1 LDVDRPL
8 LGLVAHQT
16 EMKAFLNSLHARAQR
31 NVLVALCAFAIA
43 AGAQQYDIVISG
55 GRVIDPETNLD
66 APRDVGIVGGKIAA
80 VSVNRLSGRSVVDA
94 HGLVVTAGFID
105 IHQHG
110 QTPENYALKARDGVT
125 TALEMEVGVSPVAGW
140 YEQRQGRALINFG
153 ASVGHIPVRMSVMH
167 DSGTFLP
174 RDKAVDAVASPEQ
187 LDQIVSLLRYGLNE
201 GALGIGLGIAYVPG
215 AAREEILRVF
225 QLAAERGVA
234 VYVHLRSAGPADPG
248 GIDALQEVMA
258 DAASTGASLHVVHIT
273 STELRE
279 TPLALAMIHGA
290 RARGLDYTT
299 EAYPYTAG
307 MTDLASAIFAP
318 GWQQRMGGITYQDLE
333 WAATGERLNA
343 ESFERYR
350 KQGGMVAIH
359 GIPEEIVK
367 IAMADPEVIIASDG
381 ILDKGKGHPRAAGSY
396 ARVLGKYVRE
406 QHVLSL
412 DAALRKMSLS
422 PAKRLGL
429 SAKGRIQPGADADIT
444 LFDPERVTDRAT
456 FENPAQP
463 SEGIPYVM
471 VNGVWVVKDSQLQ
484 PNTFPGQ
491 GVRHS
496 H

>member
-1 LDVDRPL
+1 M
-8 LGLVAHQT
+8 
-16 EMKAFLNSLHARAQR
+16 ECFLKSLHGRAHR
-31 NVLVALCAFAIA
+31 NVLAGLFAFAMA

-55 GRVIDPETNLD
+55 GRVIDPETHLD
-66 APRDVGIVGGKIAA
+66 AVRDVGIVGGKIAA
-80 VSVNRLSGRSVVDA
+80 VSQDRLSGKSVVDA
-94 HGLVVTAGFID
+94 HGLVVAPGFID

-125 TALEMEVGVSPVAGW
+125 TALEMEVGVWPVTEW
-140 YEQRQGRALINFG
+140 YEQRQGKAVINFG

-174 RDKAVDAVASPEQ
+174 RDKAVDTEASREQ
-187 LDQIVSLLRYGLNE
+187 LDQIVSLLRDGLNE
-201 GALGIGLGIAYVPG
+201 GALGIGMGIAYVPG
-215 AAREEILRVF
+215 ASRAEILSVF

-279 TPLALAMIHGA
+279 TSLALTMIEGA
-290 RARGLDYTT
+290 HARGLDFTT

-307 MTDLASAIFAP
+307 MTDLASAIFAT
-318 GWQQRMGGITYQDLE
+318 GWQQRMGGISYQDLE
-333 WAATGERLNA
+333 WAATGERLTA

-359 GIPEEIVK
+359 GIPEEVVIL
-367 IAMADPEVIIASDG
+367 AMADPEVMIASDG
-381 ILDKGKGHPRAAGSY
+381 ILDNGKGHPRAAGSY
-396 ARVLGKYVRE
+396 ARVLGRYVRE
-406 QHVLSL
+406 QHILPL
-412 DAALRKMSLS
+412 HAALRKMSLS
-422 PAKRLGL
+422 PANRLGL

-444 LFDPERVTDRAT
+444 LFDPERVKDRAT
-456 FENPAQP
+456 FESPAQP

-471 VNGVWVVKDSQLQ
+471 VNGVWVVKDSQLR